1 MSAKKHIDHAR
12 KNMKKLTFILIILIM
27 CFSTTAFAQVA
38 GIDGGVVGDPL
49 IAANT
54 FEYSEVTFIT
64 GEAVVM
70 RGTVVIPV
78 IDDTKDSYSTTY
90 SYELQ
95 NKASD
100 VLLSKKIT
108 YQVDKVKDLS
118 VNQTVSKA
126 KITKLDESYTV
137 GGVSYTLASYLF
149 DKSILYDNT
158 PAVDYYSGNIYSKRV
173 YYKNG
178 DAITNEGKFTI
189 ETNTESL
196 VGYKHKW
203 GSHETEVINQN
214 FNFEYSNPAYTGAA
228 DSTEPE
234 YKYWSGSA
242 TLKMASTDKILYQ
255 MQKTDPQNIS
265 FRGNYIETKTQENIL
280 SYDYNLPTISADT
293 SDDVIRVKDDNEI
306 RLDVVLDNSS
316 KITPKIKD
324 IGGHWAETDVFL
336 LASLGIYD
344 NIPSYYM
351 PDLPISRIDF
361 AKQLTRAIT
370 DELDKYDDEAILKK
384 EILLRQRPTA
394 DLKVNFDDMDLASK
408 DALYTEYVRENGI
421 MNGIGTSGEYFKPY
435 RSITRAEAVTILIR
449 SLGLE
454 NLAPTPPY
462 NTVFSDDNEI
472 QGWSKASIYVS
483 NEIQLVNG
491 YDDGRFRPNKEI
503 TKAEAASLIN
513 KFISHLKDKI
523 TVDYREK
530 VMNRY

>member
-1 MSAKKHIDHAR
+1 
-12 KNMKKLTFILIILIM
+12 M
-27 CFSTTAFAQVA
+27 CFSTVSFAQIA

-49 IAANT
+49 IASNT

-64 GEAVVM
+64 GKAVVM
-70 RGTVVIPV
+70 KGTVVIPV
-78 IDDTKDSYSTTY
+78 VDDTKDSYSTTY

-95 NKASD
+95 NID
-100 VLLSKKIT
+100 EEIVLSKKIT
-108 YQVDKVKDLS
+108 YKVDKVKDLNIS
-118 VNQTVSKA
+118 QTVLKA
-126 KITKLDESYTV
+126 KITKLDESYSV
-137 GGVSYTLASYLF
+137 NGVAYTLASYLF

-203 GSHETEVINQN
+203 GAHETEVINQN
-214 FNFEYSNPAYTGAA
+214 FNFKYLNPAYTGED
-228 DSTEPE
+228 DSAEAR

-242 TLKMASTDKILYQ
+242 TLRMASTDRISYQ

-265 FRGNYIETKTQENIL
+265 FRGNYIETKIQENIL
-280 SYDYNLPTISADT
+280 SYDYNLATITDDA
-293 SDDVIRVKDDNEI
+293 SDDAIRLKDKNEI

-344 NIPSYYM
+344 HIPSYYM

-361 AKQLTRAIT
+361 AKELTRAIT
-370 DELDKYDDEAILKK
+370 DELNQYDDEALLRK

-394 DLKVNFDDMDLASK
+394 DLKPNFEDMNPASK
-408 DALYTEYVRENGI
+408 DSLYTEYVRENGI
-421 MNGIGTSGEYFKPY
+421 MNGIGLSGEYFKPY

-462 NTVFSDDNEI
+462 KTRFLDDADI

-483 NEIQLVNG
+483 NEIQLVQG
-491 YDDGRFRPNKEI
+491 YDDNKFRPNKEI
-503 TKAEAASLIN
+503 TKAEAAALIN
-513 KFISHLKDKI
+513 KFITHLKDKI

>member
-1 MSAKKHIDHAR
+1 MIV
-12 KNMKKLTFILIILIM
+12 FVM
-27 CFSTTAFAQVA
+27 CFSTASFAQIA

-49 IAANT
+49 ITSNT

-64 GEAVVM
+64 GEPVLLK
-70 RGTVVIPV
+70 GTVNIPV
-78 IDDTKDSYSTTY
+78 VDESKDSYSINY

-95 NKASD
+95 NTEKKI
-100 VLLSKKIT
+100 VLSKKIT
-108 YQVDKVKDLS
+108 YQVDKTKDTS
-118 VNQTVSKA
+118 INQTVLKSK
-126 KITKLDESYTV
+126 ISKLDEKYTV
-137 GGVSYTLASYLF
+137 DGVAYNLASYLF

-173 YYKNG
+173 FYKNG

-189 ETNTESL
+189 ESNTESL

-203 GSHETEVINQN
+203 GAHETEVMNQN
-214 FNFEYSNPAYTGAA
+214 FNFEYPNPSYTGAA
-228 DSTEPE
+228 DSTEPK

-242 TLKMASTDKILYQ
+242 TLKMASTDKISFQ
-255 MQKTDPQNIS
+255 MQNTDPQNIS

-280 SYDYNLPTISADT
+280 SYDYNLPTISGDT
-293 SDDVIRVKDDNEI
+293 SDDAKRVKDDNNI

-324 IGGHWAETDVFL
+324 IGGHWAEKDVFL

-351 PDLPISRIDF
+351 PDLPISRIEF
-361 AKQLTRAIT
+361 AKELTRAIT
-370 DELDKYDDEAILKK
+370 DELDKYDDDATLKK
-384 EILLRQRPTA
+384 EILLRQRPNA
-394 DLKVNFDDMDLASK
+394 ELKANFDDMDVSSK
-408 DALYTEYVRENGI
+408 DSLYTEYVREKGI
-421 MNGIGTSGEYFKPY
+421 MNGIGSSGEYFKPY

-462 NTVFSDDNEI
+462 KTVFIDDGEI

-483 NEIQLVNG
+483 NEIQLVEG
-491 YDDGRFRPNKEI
+491 YNDNKFRPSKEI
-503 TKAEAASLIN
+503 TKAEASALIN
-513 KFISHLKDKI
+513 KFITHLKDKI

>member
-1 MSAKKHIDHAR
+1 
-12 KNMKKLTFILIILIM
+12 MKKLTCIIITLIM
-27 CFSTTAFAQVA
+27 CFSTASFAVVA

-49 IAANT
+49 ITANT

-64 GEAVVM
+64 GQPVLLK
-70 RGTVVIPV
+70 GTVVIPDV
-78 IDDTKDSYSTTY
+78 DTTKESYSTTY

-95 NKASD
+95 NTD
-100 VLLSKKIT
+100 NNILLSKKIT
-108 YQVDKVKDLS
+108 YQVDTTKDLN
-118 VNQTVSKA
+118 VNQTVLKA
-126 KITKLDESYTV
+126 NITKLDEQYTV
-137 GGVSYTLASYLF
+137 DSVSYTLASYLF

-173 YYKNG
+173 FYKNG

-203 GSHETEVINQN
+203 GAHETEVINQN
-214 FNFEYSNPAYTGAA
+214 FNFEYPNPAYTGTT
-228 DSTEPE
+228 DSTEAR

-242 TLKMASTDKILYQ
+242 TLRMASTDKISFQ

-293 SDDVIRVKDDNEI
+293 YDDNTRVKDSYEI

-324 IGGHWAETDVFL
+324 IGGHWAEDNIFL
-336 LASLGIYD
+336 LASIGIYD

-361 AKQLTRAIT
+361 AKELTRAIT
-370 DELDKYDDEAILKK
+370 DELDKYDDDALLKK
-384 EILLRQRPTA
+384 EMLLRQRPTA
-394 DLKVNFDDMDLASK
+394 DLKPNFEDIDPASK
-408 DALYTEYVRENGI
+408 ESLYTEYVRENGI
-421 MNGIGTSGEYFKPY
+421 MNGVGFSGEYFRPY
-435 RSITRAEAVTILIR
+435 RSITREEAVTILIR
-449 SLGLE
+449 SLGLV

-462 NTVFSDDNEI
+462 KTVFVDDAAI

-483 NEIQLVNG
+483 NEIQLVEG
-491 YDDGRFRPNKEI
+491 YNDGKFRPSKEI

-513 KFISHLKDKI
+513 KFIVHLKDKI

-530 VMNRY
+530 VMNKY